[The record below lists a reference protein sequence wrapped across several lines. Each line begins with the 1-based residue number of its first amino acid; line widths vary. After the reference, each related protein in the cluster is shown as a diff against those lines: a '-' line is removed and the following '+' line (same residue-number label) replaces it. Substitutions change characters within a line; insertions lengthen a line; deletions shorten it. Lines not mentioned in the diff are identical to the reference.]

1 MLQESVTYI
10 NFTHSKLLISLVYI
24 MDLFT
29 LNGTDLD
36 VSRACLG
43 TMTFGS
49 PASETQSQEIL
60 NCALDHGINFIDTA
74 NIYGHGASEE
84 ILGRAFNGR
93 RQQFVV
99 ASKAGFSMGEGP
111 LDAGLS
117 RCAMVKALEDTLRRL
132 KTDYLDLYYL
142 HQPDDKI
149 PLEESLETLDGMI
162 RAGKVR
168 YAACSNY
175 ASWQVCQMQW
185 IAEKHKYRSIRI
197 AQPMY
202 NLLARGVEQEFLP
215 MAAHFGVAIL
225 VYNPLAGGLLTGKH
239 MASHPANGSR
249 FVKNQVYRDRYWNSE
264 FLEAVDELA
273 AIASRAGRS
282 LVSMA
287 FSWLL
292 HHTSTSCVVVGASC
306 VEQLEM
312 NLTAIQEGPLS
323 ASTVE
328 ECDVVWARLKGCTPQ
343 YNR

>member
-1 MLQESVTYI
+1 LLQESVTYI
-10 NFTHSKLLISLVYI
+10 NFTQSNLLISLIYI
-24 MDLFT
+24 MNLIM
-29 LNGTDLD
+29 LNGTDLN

-49 PASETQSQEIL
+49 PASETQSQDIL
-60 NCALDHGINFIDTA
+60 NYALDHGINFIDTA
-74 NIYGHGASEE
+74 NIYGNGASEE

-93 RQQFVV
+93 RQQFIL

-111 LDAGLS
+111 LDGGLS
-117 RCAMVKALEDTLRRL
+117 RGAMVKALEDTLCRL

-142 HQPDDKI
+142 HQPDVKI
-149 PLEESLETLDGMI
+149 PLEESLESLDGMI
-162 RAGKVR
+162 RSGKVR

-175 ASWQVCQMQW
+175 ASWQVGQMQW
-185 IAEKHKYRSIRI
+185 IAEKNGYKSIRI

-202 NLLARGVEQEFLP
+202 NLIARGIEPEFVP
-215 MAAHFGVAIL
+215 MAAQFGVAIL
-225 VYNPLAGGLLTGKH
+225 AYNPLAGGLLTGKH
-239 MASHPANGSR
+239 AASQPANGSR

-264 FLEAVDELA
+264 FLEAVDELTT
-273 AIASRAGRS
+273 IASRAGRS
-282 LVSMA
+282 LISMA
-287 FSWLL
+287 FNWLL
-292 HHTSTSCVVVGASC
+292 HHTPTSCVIVGASR

-328 ECDVVWARLKGCTPQ
+328 ECNGVWARLKGCTPQ

>member
-24 MDLFT
+24 MNFIT
-29 LNGTDLD
+29 LNGTDLN

-49 PASETQSQEIL
+49 PASEAQSQDIL
-60 NCALDHGINFIDTA
+60 NYAVDHGINFIDTA
-74 NIYGHGASEE
+74 NIYGHGVAEE
-84 ILGRAFNGR
+84 ILGKAFNGR
-93 RQQFVV
+93 RQQLIV

-117 RCAMVKALEDTLRRL
+117 RCAMVKALEDSLRRL

-142 HQPDDKI
+142 HQPDNKI

-162 RAGKVR
+162 RSGKVR
-168 YAACSNY
+168 YGACSNY

-185 IAEKHKYRSIRI
+185 IAEKREYSSIRI

-202 NLLARGVEQEFLP
+202 NLIARGVEQEFVP

-239 MASHPANGSR
+239 AASQPANGSR
-249 FVKNQVYRDRYWNSE
+249 FVTNQVYRNRYWNSE

-273 AIASRAGRS
+273 TIASRAGRS
-282 LVSMA
+282 LISMA
-287 FSWLL
+287 FNWLL
-292 HHTSTSCVVVGASC
+292 HHTPTSCVVVGASH

-312 NLTAIQEGPLS
+312 NLAAIQEGPLS

-328 ECDVVWARLKGCTPQ
+328 ECNVVWARLKGCTPQ